1 MRSTSASFSSAFVS
15 AIVAALALAP
25 AIGAQNFDHP
35 GEVWF
40 DGRWGKPAEAEAAGW
55 FEYRDRWL
63 PKSIEPKLRQW
74 EKEDAKGLAWN
85 RSYTL
90 KTRHYQLRTNVPRFV
105 AELELR
111 PFLDALYAH
120 FTVTFRERFGLEGK
134 GANMKTVN
142 VYAGY
147 ATYFAQ
153 TQRPRSNPGYIVGGA
168 ELHVLYEDANLGG
181 FYQTM
186 FHEGAHQFVAG
197 LMPGAT
203 LPHWMNEA
211 LATHFEA
218 FTWSRATQT
227 IRELAAPPDRLELA
241 KHQLARVAEADPE
254 QLFMRLGQ
262 ADYNGFHYALGWSYL
277 HFLLHVDAGRLG
289 ARFGALL
296 KALNGSGAKPF
307 EVVFRSIYK
316 EELAALASRWK
327 PYVLELP
334 QPDRC
339 NGWCWAS
346 RTRPPPTSCR
356 TTTCSSAWPAGT
368 CARRQ
373 TSRRR
378 TRRRWPRRSP
388 CRWSSPAT
396 SRCPA
401 CPASSNGWPCRS
413 SCRSSSSRCCRSS
426 ATRRAAPASPTRSLR
441 HGRPRRRSGGRL
453 LAQGTQRGGRADPPG
468 SRDCSGRPT
477 RPSASAARSGG
488 VPAASAT
495 PWAEPTTSG
504 PARSRRR

>member
-1 MRSTSASFSSAFVS
+1 MRSISTRSSSSAFVF

-168 ELHVLYEDANLGG
+168 ELHVLYEDADLGG

-197 LMPGAT
+197 LLPGAT

-262 ADYNGFHYALGWSYL
+262 AEYNGFHYALGWSYL

-289 ARFGALL
+289 ARFSALL

-316 EELAALASRWK
+316 EDLAALASRWK

-334 QPDRC
+334 QPERWQWVVLGVANPTAADVVQDDDLLVSVAGR
-339 NGWCWAS
+339 NL
-346 RTRPPPTSCR
+346 RTAADFATAY
-356 TTTCSSAWPAGT
+356 SAAMAAAKPVPMVV
-368 CARRQ
+368 ARNKPLPGMSGEFERVAVSVVVPIEQ
-373 TSRRR
+373 FQMLQVKRYE
-378 TRRRWPRRSP
+378 
-388 CRWSSPAT
+388 
-396 SRCPA
+396 
-401 CPASSNGWPCRS
+401 
-413 SCRSSSSRCCRSS
+413 
-426 ATRRAAPASPTRSLR
+426 TRSA
-441 HGRPRRRSGGRL
+441 G
-453 LAQGTQRGGRADPPG
+453 LAD
-468 SRDCSGRPT
+468 
-477 RPSASAARSGG
+477 
-488 VPAASAT
+488 
-495 PWAEPTTSG
+495 
-504 PARSRRR
+504 

>member
-1 MRSTSASFSSAFVS
+1 MIPPPPGEPKPPMRPILFRSSSSTFA
-15 AIVAALALAP
+15 VAAALALALAP
-25 AIGAQNFDHP
+25 AVGAQNFDHP

-40 DGRWGKPAEAEAAGW
+40 AGRWGKPADAEAAGW

-63 PKSIEPKLRQW
+63 PKSLEPKLRQW

-85 RSYTL
+85 RAYTL

-120 FTVTFRERFGLEGK
+120 FTATFRERFGLEGK
-134 GANMKTVN
+134 GANFKTVN
-142 VYAGY
+142 VYSGF
-147 ATYFAQ
+147 ATYFEQ

-168 ELHVLYEDANLGG
+168 ELHALYEESDLGG

-227 IRELAAPPDRLELA
+227 IRELAAPPDRLEHA
-241 KHQLARVAEADPE
+241 KHQLARAAEADPE
-254 QLFMRLGQ
+254 QMFMRFGQ

-277 HFLLHVDAGRLG
+277 HFLLHVDAERLG

-307 EVVFRSIYK
+307 AEVFRSVYK
-316 EELAALASRWK
+316 EDLAALASRWK

-334 QPDRC
+334 QPDRWQWVVLGVA
-339 NGWCWAS
+339 N
-346 RTRPPPTSCR
+346 RTDADVVHDDDLLVSMAGRHLRTAADFDAAYAAAMGAAKPVPMVVARKKPLPGTSGEFER
-356 TTTCSSAWPAGT
+356 VAMSVVVPIEQFQMLQVK
-368 CARRQ
+368 RYE
-373 TSRRR
+373 
-378 TRRRWPRRSP
+378 
-388 CRWSSPAT
+388 
-396 SRCPA
+396 
-401 CPASSNGWPCRS
+401 
-413 SCRSSSSRCCRSS
+413 
-426 ATRRAAPASPTRSLR
+426 TRSA
-441 HGRPRRRSGGRL
+441 G
-453 LAQGTQRGGRADPPG
+453 LAD
-468 SRDCSGRPT
+468 
-477 RPSASAARSGG
+477 
-488 VPAASAT
+488 
-495 PWAEPTTSG
+495 
-504 PARSRRR
+504 